1 MKRCSNPNCESSFL
15 YGDSK
20 TTCPFCHA
28 PLTNDNGAASI
39 HQLLTPVDNVFD
51 REPSV
56 NNPTFINHSWR
67 GIECTGRITEI
78 EHQALFYSKYHK
90 IFNTLFRGEPFQ
102 LAHQSVEYTIRVE
115 PISDGIPSEVTDFCL
130 YGNYLG
136 CLQVGDEVRVKA
148 KDCRHRRVVRSITN
162 LSTGSPIKPGL
173 QISASVIRVVLLALF
188 LIFLILMY
196 EVVQFVASGVAAAF
210 VIALVSAVMPIIIC
224 IVGLWFLFRSVFPSH
239 RGRRR

>member
-20 TTCPFCHA
+20 TTCPFCHSS
-28 PLTNDNGAASI
+28 LTNDNGAASS
-39 HQLLTPVDNVFD
+39 HQLLTPVNAVLDI
-51 REPSV
+51 EPAV
-56 NNPTFINHSWR
+56 GDPTFINHSWR

-102 LAHQSVEYTIRVE
+102 FAHQSVEYTIRVE
-115 PISDGIPSEVTDFCL
+115 PISDGIPFEVTDFCL

-136 CLQVGDEVRVKA
+136 RLQIGDEVRIKA
-148 KDCRHRRVVRSITN
+148 KDCRHRRVVRTITN

-173 QISASVIRVVLLALF
+173 QINASVIRAVLFVML
-188 LIFLILMY
+188 LISLILMY

-210 VIALVSAVMPIIIC
+210 VIALVTAVMPIIIC
-224 IVGLWFLFRSVFPSH
+224 IVGLWLLIKSVFPSH